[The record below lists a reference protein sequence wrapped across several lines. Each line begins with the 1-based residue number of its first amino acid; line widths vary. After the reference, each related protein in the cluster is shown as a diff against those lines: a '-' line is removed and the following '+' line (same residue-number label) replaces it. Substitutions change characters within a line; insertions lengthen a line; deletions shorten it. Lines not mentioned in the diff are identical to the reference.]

1 MKYNPQSQNQTEE
14 SPTILDK
21 RSLSLLM
28 ITKLQHKQ

>member
-21 RSLSLLM
+21 RSLSLSLFFFNDN
-28 ITKLQHKQ
+28 